1 MNQNKIVL
9 EEIEKGLDMG
19 VQSIEAIEN
28 HIQNEAM
35 KVVVEK
41 QKGDYL
47 EAINQAQRL
56 AMNME
61 ERSSGNAL
69 QTAMLKSMIKM
80 KTMMDDSDDRIAEML
95 IQGGNKLLIELNQ
108 IKNEYVNHEQV
119 SCYIENLLEDEQRHI
134 DALKPFL

>member
-69 QTAMLKSMIKM
+69 QTAMLKSMVKM